1 MAWRYICEDG
11 NDVAALLGI
20 SGSLDQ
26 DVECPQAPRKIRHV
40 YGTNDTVMVFPFWR
54 GGTRHT
60 P

>member
-26 DVECPQAPRKIRHV
+26 DVECPQAPRKMRHV
-40 YGTNDTVMVFPFWR
+40 HWTNDTVMGFRLGRV
-54 GGTRHT
+54 GTRHT